1 MKEELR
7 NLRNLTNNYSEAK
20 KAFETRRDVFNEDV
34 KEVMVILSKT
44 VVAARYE
51 TAVEFYDEYTTLKDF
66 ARQLKKEHPRYGEK
80 RVEETLEN
88 WFKTVPEYQDRT
100 LCAGQIIDAYLVFE
114 RCGFEEVRQ
123 LEQNSKELAVKLAE
137 NVEGVKTEKIDTA
150 IQSVND
156 AIEAAKPY
164 GEAAKKHLVTF
175 GNFAKGAI
183 SKGAKQLIKILDET
197 DNKKDE

>member
-7 NLRNLTNNYSEAK
+7 SLRDLTNNYSEAK
-20 KAFETRRDVFNEDV
+20 KEFETRRDTFNEDV

-51 TAVEFYDEYTTLKDF
+51 TACEFYDEYTTLRDF
-66 ARQLKKEHPRYGEK
+66 ARQLKKEHPRYGRK
-80 RVEETLEN
+80 RVEETLEE

-100 LCAGQIIDAYLVFE
+100 LCAGQIVDAYLVFE
-114 RCGFEEVRQ
+114 QFGFEEVRT
-123 LEQNSKELAVKLAE
+123 LEQKSQELAVKLAE

-150 IQSVND
+150 VQSVHN

-164 GEAAKKHLVTF
+164 GEAAKRHLTNF

-183 SKGAKQLIKILDET
+183 SKGAKQLIKILDE
-197 DNKKDE
+197 DKGKKDE

>member
-1 MKEELR
+1 MKEELIQ
-7 NLRNLTNNYSEAK
+7 LRDLTNDYSEAK
-20 KAFETRRDVFNEDV
+20 KEFEARRDTFNEDV
-34 KEVMVILSKT
+34 KEVMVILAKT

-51 TAVEFYDEYTTLKDF
+51 TAVEFYDEYQALRDF

-80 RVEETLEN
+80 RVEETLEA

-100 LCAGQIIDAYLVFE
+100 LCVDQIVDAYLVFE
-114 RCGFEEVRQ
+114 RCGFDEVRA
-123 LEQNSKELAVKLAE
+123 LEQHSKELAVKLAE
-137 NVEGVKTEKIDTA
+137 NVEGVKTDKIDTA

-164 GEAAKKHLVTF
+164 GEAAKKHLTAF

-197 DNKKDE
+197 DSKKDE

>member
-7 NLRNLTNNYSEAK
+7 NLRDLTNNYSEAK
-20 KAFETRRDVFNEDV
+20 KEFEARRDVFNEDV
-34 KEVMVILSKT
+34 KEVMVILSRT
-44 VVAARYE
+44 VVAATYD

-66 ARQLKKEHPRYGEK
+66 ARQLKKDHPRYGEK
-80 RVEETLEN
+80 RVEETLEA

-114 RCGFEEVRQ
+114 KSGFEDVKS
-123 LEQNSKELAVKLAE
+123 LEETANALAIKLAK
-137 NVEGVKTEKIDTA
+137 NVETVKTDKIDGA
-150 IQSVND
+150 IESVHQVV
-156 AIEAAKPY
+156 EAAKPY
-164 GEAAKKHLVTF
+164 GEAAKKHLTTF

>member
-7 NLRNLTNNYSEAK
+7 NLRDLTNNYSEAK
-20 KAFETRRDVFNEDV
+20 KEFEARRDMFNEDV
-34 KEVMVILSKT
+34 KEVMVILSRT
-44 VVAARYE
+44 VVAANYD

-66 ARQLKKEHPRYGEK
+66 ARQLKKDHPRYGEK
-80 RVEETLEN
+80 RVEETLEA

-114 RCGFEEVRQ
+114 KSGFEDVRA
-123 LEQNSKELAVKLAE
+123 LEETATTLAVKLAE
-137 NVEGVKTEKIDTA
+137 NVETVKTDKIDGA
-150 IQSVND
+150 IESVNQMV
-156 AIEAAKPY
+156 EAAKPY
-164 GEAAKKHLVTF
+164 GEAAKKHLTTF

-183 SKGAKQLIKILDET
+183 SRGAKQLIKILDET

>member
-7 NLRNLTNNYSEAK
+7 NLRDLTNNYSEAK
-20 KAFETRRDVFNEDV
+20 KEFEARRDVFNEEV
-34 KEVMVILSKT
+34 KEVMVILSRT
-44 VVAARYE
+44 VVAATYD
-51 TAVEFYDEYTTLKDF
+51 TAVEFYDEYTTLRDF
-66 ARQLKKEHPRYGEK
+66 ARQLKKDHPRYGEK
-80 RVEETLEN
+80 RVEETLEA

-114 RCGFEEVRQ
+114 KSGFEDVKS
-123 LEQNSKELAVKLAE
+123 LEETANALAIKLAK
-137 NVEGVKTEKIDTA
+137 NVETVKTDKIDGA
-150 IQSVND
+150 IESVHQVV
-156 AIEAAKPY
+156 EAAKPY
-164 GEAAKKHLVTF
+164 GEAAKKHLTTF

>member
-7 NLRNLTNNYSEAK
+7 NLRDLTNNYSEAK
-20 KAFETRRDVFNEDV
+20 KEFEARRDMFNEDV
-34 KEVMVILSKT
+34 KEVMVILSRT
-44 VVAARYE
+44 VVAATYD

-66 ARQLKKEHPRYGEK
+66 ARQLKKDHPRYGEK
-80 RVEETLEN
+80 RVEETLEA

-114 RCGFEEVRQ
+114 KSGFEDVKS
-123 LEQNSKELAVKLAE
+123 LEETANALAIKLAK
-137 NVEGVKTEKIDTA
+137 NVETVKTDKIDGA
-150 IQSVND
+150 IESVHQVV
-156 AIEAAKPY
+156 EAAKPY
-164 GEAAKKHLVTF
+164 GEAAKKHLTTF

-183 SKGAKQLIKILDET
+183 SKGANQLIKILDET

>member
-7 NLRNLTNNYSEAK
+7 NLRELTNNYSEAK
-20 KAFETRRDVFNEDV
+20 KEFEARRDVFNEDV
-34 KEVMVILSKT
+34 KEVMVILSRT
-44 VVAARYE
+44 VVAATYD

-66 ARQLKKEHPRYGEK
+66 ARQLKKDHPRYGEK
-80 RVEETLEN
+80 RVEETLEA

-114 RCGFEEVRQ
+114 KSGFEDVKS
-123 LEQNSKELAVKLAE
+123 LEETANALAIKLAK
-137 NVEGVKTEKIDTA
+137 NVETVKTDKIDGA
-150 IQSVND
+150 IESVHQVV
-156 AIEAAKPY
+156 EAAKPY
-164 GEAAKKHLVTF
+164 GEAAKKHLTTF

>member
-7 NLRNLTNNYSEAK
+7 NLRDLTNSYSEAK
-20 KAFETRRDVFNEDV
+20 KEFEARRDVFNENV
-34 KEVMVILSKT
+34 KEVMVILSRT
-44 VVAARYE
+44 VVAATYD

-66 ARQLKKEHPRYGEK
+66 ARQLKKDHPRYGEK
-80 RVEETLEN
+80 RVEETLEA

-114 RCGFEEVRQ
+114 KSGFADVKSLEEQ
-123 LEQNSKELAVKLAE
+123 ANALAIKLAE
-137 NVEGVKTEKIDTA
+137 NVETVKTETIDGA
-150 IQSVND
+150 IESVHQVV
-156 AIEAAKPY
+156 EAAKPY
-164 GEAAKKHLVTF
+164 GEAAKKHLTTF

-183 SKGAKQLIKILDET
+183 SRGAKQLIKILDET

>member
-7 NLRNLTNNYSEAK
+7 NLRDLTNNYSEAK
-20 KAFETRRDVFNEDV
+20 KEFEARRDVFNEDV
-34 KEVMVILSKT
+34 KEVMVILSRT
-44 VVAARYE
+44 VVAASYD
-51 TAVEFYDEYTTLKDF
+51 TAVEFYDEYTLLRDF

-80 RVEETLEN
+80 RVEETLET
-88 WFKTVPEYQDRT
+88 WFKAVPEYQDRT
-100 LCAGQIIDAYLVFE
+100 LCAGQIVDAYLVFE
-114 RCGFEEVRQ
+114 KSGFEEVRT
-123 LEQNSKELAVKLAE
+123 LEQKSNDLAIKLAQ
-137 NVEGVKTEKIDTA
+137 NVETVKTEKIDGA
-150 IQSVND
+150 IESVNE

-164 GEAAKKHLVTF
+164 GEAAKKHLVNF